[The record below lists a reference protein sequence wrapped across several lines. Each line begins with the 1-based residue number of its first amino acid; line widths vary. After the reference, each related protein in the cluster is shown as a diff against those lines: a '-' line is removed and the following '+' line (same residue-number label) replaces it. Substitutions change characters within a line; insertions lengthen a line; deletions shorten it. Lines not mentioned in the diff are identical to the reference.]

1 MKHAFRFAMAA
12 SLLLA
17 AGTALAAN
25 DSPVG
30 NWKTID
36 DETGQAKSIV
46 QITDNNGD
54 LQAHVVK
61 LLNRSPEDIARD
73 GEVALCKKCDGERK
87 NKPVEGLNIMWGV
100 HKDDDAWDGGKI
112 LDPKTGKVYKVKL
125 SMRDGGQKLS
135 VRGFIGFSLF
145 GRSQVWE
152 RQP

>member
-46 QITDNNGD
+46 QITDNDGE

-73 GEVALCKKCDGERK
+73 GDPALCKQCEGERR

-100 HKDDDAWDGGKI
+100 HKDDDVWDGGKI
-112 LDPKTGKVYKVKL
+112 LDPKNGKVYKVKL
-125 SMRDGGQKLS
+125 SMLDGGQKLS
-135 VRGFIGFSLF
+135 VRGFIGFSWI